1 MYVWYRFEEKV
12 NNNLR
17 IMLIKDWLH
26 FTLPKFTHSY
36 CKLESKWSLR
46 LYCIPLACLC
56 ASKTGTFSKG
66 NCELALTA
74 WSHSPEIFVCFFPP
88 LHKQYKEV
96 DRSER
101 GLCEKIIKSFRECQ
115 ESIAQHCQH
124 SGVLQAIIRWHGGV
138 RHAWQLIPAWS
149 PRGKKTTKS
158 GLHEM
163 SSKVGEHMYR
173 TRFFQGSASFS
184 QMALFWWEVSLPFD

>member
-1 MYVWYRFEEKV
+1 MLYHMCSHIRHTHTVMIIYFFKKIKIEVWTKLYKLFLVIVYRFSVSEYMCIIHLCVHMYVWYRFEEKV

-46 LYCIPLACLC
+46 LYFIPLACLC

-74 WSHSPEIFVCFFPP
+74 WSHSPEIFVCFF
-88 LHKQYKEV
+88 
-96 DRSER
+96 
-101 GLCEKIIKSFRECQ
+101 
-115 ESIAQHCQH
+115 
-124 SGVLQAIIRWHGGV
+124 
-138 RHAWQLIPAWS
+138 S
-149 PRGKKTTKS
+149 P
-158 GLHEM
+158 
-163 SSKVGEHMYR
+163 SS
-173 TRFFQGSASFS
+173 
-184 QMALFWWEVSLPFD
+184 